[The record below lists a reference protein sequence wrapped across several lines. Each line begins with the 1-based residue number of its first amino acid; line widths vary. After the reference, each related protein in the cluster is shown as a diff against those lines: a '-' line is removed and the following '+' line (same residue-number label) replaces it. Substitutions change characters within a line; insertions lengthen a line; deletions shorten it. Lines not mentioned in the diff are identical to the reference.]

1 MIKDKKRKRSLGDKI
16 DEGGN
21 KVDGGRGHLPRS
33 LLEEGRFDIHSIC

>member
-1 MIKDKKRKRSLGDKI
+1 MIKDKKRKRSFRVKI